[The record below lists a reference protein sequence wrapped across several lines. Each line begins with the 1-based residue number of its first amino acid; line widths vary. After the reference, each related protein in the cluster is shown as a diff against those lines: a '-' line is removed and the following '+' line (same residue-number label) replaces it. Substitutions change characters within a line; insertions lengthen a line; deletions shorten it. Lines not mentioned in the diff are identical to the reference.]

1 VYQLNQESIYLTW
14 HKNIHANCISFEYF
28 PTNNLFMAIGTI
40 IVLILILLHLIIG
53 FGFIVKLMLP
63 GKKHEKKDNE
73 N

>member
-1 VYQLNQESIYLTW
+1 
-14 HKNIHANCISFEYF
+14 
-28 PTNNLFMAIGTI
+28 MAIGTI